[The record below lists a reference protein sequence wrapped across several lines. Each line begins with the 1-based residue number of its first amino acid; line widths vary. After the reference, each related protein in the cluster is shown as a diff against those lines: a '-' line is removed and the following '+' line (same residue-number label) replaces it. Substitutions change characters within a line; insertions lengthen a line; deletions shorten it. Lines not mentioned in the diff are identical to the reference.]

1 MINKIDVLV
10 FVGALVLTGVLC
22 YCLGRYQA
30 ALIARIK
37 QLEESTPYEP
47 EPVITMGVYEQPKEI
62 GETDAP
68 VGIAESKTPQRVEWE
83 TEQSIEKEGKGYP
96 L

>member
-1 MINKIDVLV
+1 MNVLIYILV
-10 FVGALVLTGVLC
+10 AGMVLTGVLG
-22 YCLGRYQA
+22 YLAGRYQA

-47 EPVITMGVYEQPKEI
+47 APIITMGAYDKPKEL
-62 GETDAP
+62 GETDTP